1 MQVRQFAVLLGL
13 TAMAVGCGGEPEP
26 APVEM
31 TPGLQ
36 AFVGARIIDGTG
48 AAAVENG
55 VLVVRDGRIE
65 AVGASDNVNVPAD
78 AEQIDVSGRTIMP
91 GMINAHGHVNN
102 LQGLDPVDYTEAS
115 RFFAAAAHTVGVAL
129 LKPVLYSMR
138 HAGPSNDIADRLR
151 QFRDVKKRGRWAAD
165 SSVRRYEKAGMLN
178 QELNRL
184 PAAVRARALE
194 AARRLSEV
202 LGGTFPA

>member
-1 MQVRQFAVLLGL
+1 MQVRPFAVLLGL

-65 AVGASDNVNVPAD
+65 AVGASDSVTVPAD

-102 LQGLDPVDYTEAS
+102 LQ
-115 RFFAAAAHTVGVAL
+115 
-129 LKPVLYSMR
+129 
-138 HAGPSNDIADRLR
+138 
-151 QFRDVKKRGRWAAD
+151 
-165 SSVRRYEKAGMLN
+165 
-178 QELNRL
+178 
-184 PAAVRARALE
+184 
-194 AARRLSEV
+194 
-202 LGGTFPA
+202 